1 MHPRR
6 PDVELIDPS
15 FKGEIMSDAND
26 IYHPPQ
32 HISNTA
38 LPDELVD
45 FLDGENLDRKT
56 SQALRL
62 STVDETGWPHAA
74 MLSAGD
80 ITALD
85 HCRIGIILY
94 AESATSKNLA
104 RDGRLTLTFPRGRG
118 LFEARL
124 RAIEKKAD
132 EQYRYFIATVED
144 VREHF
149 AHYADVLSGV
159 TFRLHD
165 PAGVIK
171 RWKSQIASLRKLS

>member
-1 MHPRR
+1 
-6 PDVELIDPS
+6 
-15 FKGEIMSDAND
+15 MSDSND

-32 HISNTA
+32 HISSTA
-38 LPDELVD
+38 LPDEIVE

-62 STVDETGWPHAA
+62 STVDERGWPHAA

-80 ITALD
+80 IIALD
-85 HCRIGIILY
+85 HSRIGIVLY
-94 AESATSKNLA
+94 AESTTSKNLA

-118 LFEARL
+118 LCEVRL
-124 RAIEKKAD
+124 RAKEENVD
-132 EQYRYFIATVED
+132 GQYRYVIATVED
-144 VREHF
+144 VREHL

-165 PAGVIK
+165 PASVIK

>member
-1 MHPRR
+1 MHPHR
-6 PDVELIDPS
+6 PDVELIGPS

-45 FLDGENLDRKT
+45 FLDGESLDRKT

-62 STVDETGWPHAA
+62 STVDERGWPHAA

-85 HCRIGIILY
+85 HSRIGIALC
-94 AESATSKNLA
+94 ADSTTSKNLT
-104 RDGRLTLTFPRGRG
+104 RDGRLTLTFPCGRG
-118 LFEARL
+118 LCEVRL

-132 EQYRYFIATVED
+132 GQSLLHSDRRGRPPASCTLRRRALRRD
-144 VREHF
+144 LPPARSRECNQTLEVS
-149 AHYADVLSGV
+149 D
-159 TFRLHD
+159 RL
-165 PAGVIK
+165 A
-171 RWKSQIASLRKLS
+171 A